1 MTQELSLPQQKRL
14 IFTAFKKRG
23 LSLAPPALTAL
34 INILKHQPN
43 DSTSISSILT
53 NILDEIKERLME
65 QDIPSLVVS
74 SELLQKVVV
83 DMTRD
88 ERDVMDEAMQLL
100 DLKSGMPKLVY
111 EPMKK
116 RFTLDK
122 NNGGRYFGD
131 VDDKVDMLLQRY
143 VLIHQRLMRNEAF
156 KPRLTNASS
165 STEEAVKITPIEG
178 LLGTSGTKILLGMIV
193 QVEEG
198 RYYLEDPSAQVLMD
212 LSEAEV
218 SSEGFITE
226 NSICL
231 VEGEM
236 LEGVLKVQTI
246 GQPIYESRTEAIDA
260 IGLQNS
266 DIFGAIPTL
275 SELAKLNEQEI
286 KHGPE
291 GDFIILSD
299 VHLDDIRVLENLTK
313 LLEGFQDYDPL
324 PVFVLMGD
332 FASKYPSAHL
342 PNANSIIT
350 GFFDDLASIICKFP
364 KIAKEGRFILVPS
377 QNDPGLGSILPRPP
391 IPNFFTS
398 GLRSKVKHVHLAS
411 NPCRLRYFSKELV
424 IGRVNVLS
432 QLRRNCILPLLTM
445 DSDQDDSP
453 KKDKNDATNPLVNHA
468 IKTMLDQGHLC
479 PVPLSSLPI
488 YWQNDH
494 IMRLYPPPDAII
506 LGDKS
511 SERYYETYK
520 SDCDVMNPGSFCADG
535 GFLVFR
541 PIDFEY
547 KGAPMKSEVEFSQI
561 E

>member
-1 MTQELSLPQQKRL
+1 MPEELSLPQQKRL
-14 IFTAFKKRG
+14 IVSAFKKRG

-34 INILKHQPN
+34 LSILKHQPS
-43 DSTSISSILT
+43 DSTSILA
-53 NILDEIKERLME
+53 NILDEIKEKLME
-65 QDIPSLVVS
+65 QDSPSLVVS

-83 DMTRD
+83 DMSRN

-116 RFTLDK
+116 RFSLDK
-122 NNGGRYFGD
+122 NDAGKFFGG

-143 VLIHQRLMRNEAF
+143 ALIHQRLMRNDAF
-156 KPRLTNASS
+156 KPRLTNASNS
-165 STEEAVKITPIEG
+165 DEEAAKITPIEG
-178 LLGTSGTKILLGMIV
+178 LLGISGTKILLGMVV

-198 RYYLEDPSAQVLMD
+198 KFYLEDPSAQVLMD

-236 LEGVLKVQTI
+236 QEGILKVQRI
-246 GQPIYESRTEAIDA
+246 GQPIYECRKEAIDA

-275 SELAKLNEQEI
+275 SELAKLREQEMN
-286 KHGPE
+286 HGPE

-313 LLEGFQDYDPL
+313 LFEGFKDYDPL
-324 PVFVLMGD
+324 PVFILMGE

-350 GFFDDLASIICKFP
+350 GLFDDLANTICKFP
-364 KIAKEGRFILVPS
+364 RLAKEGRFILVPS

-398 GLRSKVKHVHLAS
+398 GLRSKVNNIHLAS

-432 QLRRNCILPLLTM
+432 QLRRNCILPPLIM
-445 DSDQDDSP
+445 DSDHDDGR
-453 KKDKNDATNPLVNHA
+453 NDVTNPLVNHA

-479 PVPLSSLPI
+479 PVPPSSSPI

-506 LGDKS
+506 LGDKT